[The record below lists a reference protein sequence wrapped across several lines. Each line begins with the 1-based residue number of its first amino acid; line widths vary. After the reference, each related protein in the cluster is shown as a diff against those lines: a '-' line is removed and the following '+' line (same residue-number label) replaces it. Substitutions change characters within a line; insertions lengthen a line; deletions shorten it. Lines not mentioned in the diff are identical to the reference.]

1 MGVQAKS
8 RDICGTVSW
17 QLCETRAI
25 TVPKSESDGRL
36 GVRRPTWEYIYGSKD
51 AERGSMLGINR
62 FDHVDVLM
70 RRCRLHWSRA
80 V

>member
-1 MGVQAKS
+1 M
-8 RDICGTVSW
+8 
-17 QLCETRAI
+17 
-25 TVPKSESDGRL
+25 PKSESDGRL